1 MSGIRGWRE
10 AAAFVA
16 LTVIWGTT
24 WAAIRI
30 GLGGFPPLTGVSVR
44 FLIAGALLLAV
55 ALARRVPLGRTQ
67 RERWLWLANGLATFA
82 VPYGVVYWAEQ
93 WVPSGLASILFA
105 TFPLWV
111 VLIGRWALP
120 DERPDW
126 RRLTGVVVG
135 FVGVAVIFSEDFG
148 RLGLEG
154 VRLPAAALVLGA
166 GISASG
172 SVTLK
177 RWAGTTSP
185 LSLAAVPMLGTGVI
199 TGLMAA
205 AVERGRAVELA
216 PAPVLATVYLAV
228 FGSAVTFTIYFWLLA
243 RRTAVAASLVSYTA
257 PLVAVAL
264 GTFALGEPFT
274 PRVALGGLLVLAGVA
289 SALRRSG
296 GPPRGERLAAVR

>member
-1 MSGIRGWRE
+1 V
-10 AAAFVA
+10 AA
-16 LTVIWGTT
+16 
-24 WAAIRI
+24 
-30 GLGGFPPLTGVSVR
+30 
-44 FLIAGALLLAV
+44 
-55 ALARRVPLGRTQ
+55 
-67 RERWLWLANGLATFA
+67 
-82 VPYGVVYWAEQ
+82 
-93 WVPSGLASILFA
+93 
-105 TFPLWV
+105 
-111 VLIGRWALP
+111 
-120 DERPDW
+120 
-126 RRLTGVVVG
+126 G

-148 RLGLEG
+148 RLGLDG

-177 RWAGTTSP
+177 RWAGTISP

-205 AVERGRAVELA
+205 AAERGRAVELA

-228 FGSAVTFTIYFWLLA
+228 FGSAVTFTLYFWLLA

-274 PRVALGGLLVLAGVA
+274 PRVALGGLLVLGGVA

-296 GPPRGERLAAVR
+296 GAPRGERLAAVR